1 MKKNLIT
8 IITAATMLAS
18 TSAIFAEEIP
28 EDLLNQPAST
38 EDTLGDP
45 VIQGDIMLID
55 GAPETDVT
63 VMTPSYISNTVTVTG
78 IEDGMLTTTTNKE
91 DAENPENI
99 INYTIMDNTVVFGM
113 ANGEKKSLED
123 VKVGDTVTVFSNA
136 YAPAP
141 LILPPQYQADVIMV
155 NDDEKISSERFA
167 DVDTYVLREET
178 LVNAANTLALNI
190 DEDVN
195 IVDTQGKAVDAKD
208 LFDKDLLVI
217 YSTSTKSI
225 PAQTTPIA
233 IVVLG
238 DNELALAQLHKP
250 VALEE
255 SPAPETTDM
264 PEATEAPVDF
274 SKVTTVKVENE
285 TITNVYT
292 DANGNLMLPLR
303 KITETLGFTVEWD
316 GNLRA
321 VMLNSGM
328 YSLKI
333 GENSYI
339 KGRMMPQELSV
350 APEITND
357 LTFVPVDYFTEILEM
372 TANLNGDNTLIFEN
386 N

>member
-28 EDLLNQPAST
+28 EDLLNQPASA

-91 DAENPENI
+91 DAENPENT

-190 DEDVN
+190 DENVN

-225 PAQTTPIA
+225 PAQTTPIT

-238 DNELALAQLHKP
+238 ENEMALAQLHKP
-250 VALEE
+250 AALEE
-255 SPAPETTDM
+255 TPAPETTDS
-264 PEATEAPVDF
+264 PEDFEVDF
-274 SKVTTVKVENE
+274 SKITTVKAGNE
-285 TITNVYT
+285 TITNVYA

-303 KITETLGFTVEWD
+303 KITEALGFTVEWD

-339 KGRMMPQELSV
+339 KGKMMPQELSA

-357 LTFVPVDYFTEILEM
+357 LTYVPVDYFTEILEM
-372 TANLNGDNTLIFEN
+372 TANLDADNNVLELVN

>member
-28 EDLLNQPAST
+28 EDLLNQPASA

-91 DAENPENI
+91 DAENPENT

-190 DEDVN
+190 DENVN

-255 SPAPETTDM
+255 TPAPETTDS
-264 PEATEAPVDF
+264 PEDFEVDF
-274 SKVTTVKVENE
+274 SKITTVKAGNE
-285 TITNVYT
+285 TITNVYA

-303 KITETLGFTVEWD
+303 KITEALGFTVEWD

-339 KGRMMPQELSV
+339 KGKMMPQELSA

-357 LTFVPVDYFTEILEM
+357 LTYVPVDYFTEILEM
-372 TANLNGDNTLIFEN
+372 TANLDADNNVLELVN